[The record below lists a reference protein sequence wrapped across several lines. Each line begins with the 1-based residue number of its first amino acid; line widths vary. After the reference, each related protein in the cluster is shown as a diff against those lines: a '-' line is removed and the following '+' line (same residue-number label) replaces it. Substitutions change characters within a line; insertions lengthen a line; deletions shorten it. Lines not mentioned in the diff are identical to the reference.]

1 MPNDNE
7 SSNEAALK
15 KAWAK
20 AMKEAEAEQQR
31 KTLLRRFL
39 DDASY
44 ERMMN
49 IRASNPE
56 LYLQLAD
63 LIISL
68 IQSNRITGKI
78 LEPQFLQLLHK
89 LTYRP
94 EPKIEFKH
102 K

>member
-1 MPNDNE
+1 MPSGNGAENDAE
-7 SSNEAALK
+7 LK

-20 AMKEAEAEQQR
+20 ALKEAEAEQQR
-31 KTLLRRFL
+31 KEVLRRFL

-49 IRASNPE
+49 IRASNRE
-56 LYLQLAD
+56 LYLQLTD
-63 LIISL
+63 LIVSL
-68 IQSNRITGKI
+68 AQSNRLTGK
-78 LEPQFLQLLHK
+78 LTEAQFLQLLQK

-94 EPKIEFKH
+94 EPKISFRH

>member
-1 MPNDNE
+1 MPNGNATE
-7 SSNEAALK
+7 NNAELK

-20 AMKEAEAEQQR
+20 ALKEAEAEQQR
-31 KTLLRRFL
+31 KEVLRRFL

-49 IRASNPE
+49 IRASNRE

-68 IQSNRITGKI
+68 VQSNRLASKLT
-78 LEPQFLQLLHK
+78 EAQFLQLLQK

-94 EPKIEFKH
+94 EPKISFRH